1 MFLTRLFTRPSETEP
16 ADALYG
22 IAVARAREPAFYRD
36 LGVPDTVEGRFE
48 MISLH
53 VYLIL
58 HRLKNGSGVTGHEGA
73 LGQALFD
80 VMFADMDRSLREMG
94 VGDLG
99 VGRRVK
105 TMAEAF
111 YGRIRAYDDGLA
123 AGEPALAR
131 ALARNVLD
139 SSESGPEGA
148 ALARYVV
155 ESIRALADVP
165 DAELACGEAVFAPLP
180 GGDHERV

>member
-1 MFLTRLFTRPSETEP
+1 MFLSRLFTRPSETEP

-22 IAVARAREPAFYRD
+22 VAVARAREPAFYRD
-36 LGVPDTVEGRFE
+36 FGVPDTVEGRFE

-58 HRLKNGSGVTGHEGA
+58 HRLKRASGARAHDSI

-105 TMAEAF
+105 IMAEAF

-123 AGEPALAR
+123 AGKPALAR
-131 ALARNVLD
+131 ALARNVLN
-139 SSESGPEGA
+139 SSESEPEGV

-155 ESIRALADVP
+155 NSIHALADVP
-165 DAELACGEAVFAPLP
+165 DGELARGRAVFAPLP
-180 GGDHERV
+180 GGATDDA

>member
-1 MFLTRLFTRPSETEP
+1 MFLTRLFARPSEAEP

-22 IAVARAREPAFYRD
+22 LAVTRAREPVFYRD

-48 MISLH
+48 MICLH

-58 HRLKNGSGVTGHEGA
+58 RRLRHGSGVANDDGA

-80 VMFADMDRSLREMG
+80 IMFADIDRSLREMG

-111 YGRIRAYDDGLA
+111 YGRIRAYDEGLA

-131 ALARNVLD
+131 AITRNVFN
-139 SSESGPEGA
+139 SSGSEA
-148 ALARYVV
+148 QAFALAGYLV
-155 ESIRALADVP
+155 ESITVLAGIPED
-165 DAELACGEAVFAPLP
+165 DLARGKAGFAPLP
-180 GGDHERV
+180 GGAT